1 MSTTKIGESTTKILK
16 LLFFIINLHFDIS
29 NQIFTY
35 RKLNL
40 PLTRSG
46 YFVFLP
52 LEMKKKTRTDQSILR
67 VPLLYLKG
75 NDTQTFKSGSCKNVF
90 SSVSKIL
97 YRVPKDILYNIF
109 EYLWISLFCFDK
121 YFLFH
126 VITGRYCFSWKF
138 IVALRFFKRQVA
150 ACFHWSQCFER
161 SPYFMR
167 YHRNRKTK
175 VPK

>member
-52 LEMKKKTRTDQSILR
+52 LEMKKKPEQTKVSHAFPYFISKETIHK
-67 VPLLYLKG
+67 PLKVAAAK
-75 NDTQTFKSGSCKNVF
+75 TFSPVCQRYYIGF
-90 SSVSKIL
+90 PKIYYIISL
-97 YRVPKDILYNIF
+97 NIF
-109 EYLWISLFCFDK
+109 EYL
-121 YFLFH
+121 YFASINIF
-126 VITGRYCFSWKF
+126 YS
-138 IVALRFFKRQVA
+138 
-150 ACFHWSQCFER
+150 
-161 SPYFMR
+161 M
-167 YHRNRKTK
+167 
-175 VPK
+175 